1 MTFASEKPLASL
13 TGKFLFLPFMA
24 LRMVAKEDQNKVRQ
38 VLSFF
43 FFLASLFGFCCFACN
58 SQELM
63 GLISNQETQLCCLH
77 GWM

>member
-43 FFLASLFGFCCFACN
+43 FFFWLLSLAFAVLPVIPKN
-58 SQELM
+58 L
-63 GLISNQETQLCCLH
+63 
-77 GWM
+77 WA

>member
-38 VLSFF
+38 VLFF
-43 FFLASLFGFCCFACN
+43 FFWLLSLAFAVLPVIPKN
-58 SQELM
+58 L
-63 GLISNQETQLCCLH
+63 
-77 GWM
+77 WA